1 VKKWYHT
8 TIKIH
13 HLTLEENKGASRILD
28 IAAIKLRNATKVLR
42 KDLITDFYTATKDG
56 DDKMVGV
63 KSVCLGDPAT
73 ATLIGGIDSDT
84 TAYWRGYQNALSPAE
99 DLTWTNMN
107 AMYHDTKQYGNG
119 DRATMIVTTPGVL
132 ENYENLLTK
141 TVVTGLA
148 SESALTSRVGI
159 QLTQPAQGRKI
170 LDGGFEAFSFKGIP
184 IIADPLLPDSGFA
197 YFLNENYMHW
207 RVLKNFESTG
217 WTDLRDQGKD
227 YAQMTIFGYG
237 AMTYNCPTKL
247 GKITGLNEA

>member
-1 VKKWYHT
+1 MKKWYHT

-84 TAYWRGYQNALSPAE
+84 TAYWQGYQNALSPAE